1 MAATTG
7 KDGKAGVLM
16 TAAELKPLLHLAK
29 RRPVNCAIA
38 MDKNKQGIILLHRRT
53 KAKKLLAEL
62 KRQAKAAGIEL
73 DTTSPR
79 FGRVS
84 VDGASDAGMAT
95 FTVNKSTPGPM
106 RRAMLEQVRPAGLQ
120 RCEVVVD
127 ESLENE
133 TEEDDADEDTA
144 RTGPASEPADLEG
157 SADPPRLANRQA
169 QHGTGP
175 DAQAGTSPAGMPAH
189 GPAMPPSPEATPDVA
204 GFGGQRPAGP
214 GAAIPADPVRTR
226 LASLGLC
233 AKDALTS
240 GSPQADGIRA
250 AAVRARGA
258 LASGDMALAGQSADA
273 MERLLGTGLS
283 SPAARPGAQERP
295 GNAMTDDGP
304 APSPRPD
311 RAAALKAGLLS
322 LAQRIAG
329 ADPADRRKLVSLGST
344 AQAAL
349 AAGDLATA
357 AEGIK
362 ALRQA
367 LPARGGAGTGR
378 AGAGRA
384 NTHIAGPPPAEPP
397 ATGAVPA
404 DSSQDGEPGFAA
416 AALRAGFDRAAT
428 EAPDRSGW
436 VNVAAAAPSMFA
448 PPGNRTATDAPSP
461 GTLPQ
466 FAPRQPWDD
475 LQPSPARVGL
485 CAPEAELRATPDDE
499 PRQGREASLLDRFRL
514 NGRHAHTQTLLGAG
528 VEAARLSSLPER
540 DGGAGGQVGP
550 GPRDREL
557 RRVRWE
563 QQDYDG
569 MQSWRDD
576 PYPILAGPAALLGT
590 LVGGAATPE
599 SLVGGPAARGVARS
613 GVPLLRTML
622 QGGARQAVVQSGANV
637 GAQELN
643 MADGLQDRFNPV
655 STLQQ
660 AGVGA
665 IVGAGAP
672 GVSAA
677 LRPAQ
682 AAGPRV
688 LSVARGTPA
697 MEPLAPPAPAPV
709 APLASALPVYGTT
722 VGSVPASAITG
733 TARLSGRPNAL
744 SKPATATPLAT
755 PASPVAP
762 RLSTATGKVMSAADR
777 LAIIDA
783 AKKKSLFRAD
793 LNDHFFDAN
802 GKLIWPADD
811 GATAGWHPDVL
822 KQDMIVDR
830 YGPPSG
836 TYLSPEG
843 VSYEARALP
852 YDKAKSEYH
861 RYRVLKDLPVK
872 VSKVAS
878 SFDQIGGGIQYK
890 LEDRVASLLNKFLEE
905 L

>member
-329 ADPADRRKLVSLGST
+329 ARTRRTGGSWSASAARRRRRLQPATWRRPRRASRRCGRLSQPGAGQALAGQALAGQTRILLARHLPSRPRQARFPQTRPRTANQASPPPRSGRGST
-344 AQAAL
+344 
-349 AAGDLATA
+349 G
-357 AEGIK
+357 
-362 ALRQA
+362 RQ
-367 LPARGGAGTGR
+367 RKRRTG
-378 AGAGRA
+378 
-384 NTHIAGPPPAEPP
+384 
-397 ATGAVPA
+397 
-404 DSSQDGEPGFAA
+404 QDG
-416 AALRAGFDRAAT
+416 
-428 EAPDRSGW
+428 
-436 VNVAAAAPSMFA
+436 
-448 PPGNRTATDAPSP
+448 
-461 GTLPQ
+461 
-466 FAPRQPWDD
+466 
-475 LQPSPARVGL
+475 
-485 CAPEAELRATPDDE
+485 
-499 PRQGREASLLDRFRL
+499 
-514 NGRHAHTQTLLGAG
+514 
-528 VEAARLSSLPER
+528 
-540 DGGAGGQVGP
+540 
-550 GPRDREL
+550 
-557 RRVRWE
+557 
-563 QQDYDG
+563 
-569 MQSWRDD
+569 
-576 PYPILAGPAALLGT
+576 
-590 LVGGAATPE
+590 
-599 SLVGGPAARGVARS
+599 
-613 GVPLLRTML
+613 
-622 QGGARQAVVQSGANV
+622 
-637 GAQELN
+637 
-643 MADGLQDRFNPV
+643 
-655 STLQQ
+655 
-660 AGVGA
+660 
-665 IVGAGAP
+665 
-672 GVSAA
+672 
-677 LRPAQ
+677 
-682 AAGPRV
+682 
-688 LSVARGTPA
+688 
-697 MEPLAPPAPAPV
+697 
-709 APLASALPVYGTT
+709 
-722 VGSVPASAITG
+722 
-733 TARLSGRPNAL
+733 
-744 SKPATATPLAT
+744 
-755 PASPVAP
+755 
-762 RLSTATGKVMSAADR
+762 
-777 LAIIDA
+777 
-783 AKKKSLFRAD
+783 
-793 LNDHFFDAN
+793 
-802 GKLIWPADD
+802 
-811 GATAGWHPDVL
+811 
-822 KQDMIVDR
+822 
-830 YGPPSG
+830 
-836 TYLSPEG
+836 
-843 VSYEARALP
+843 
-852 YDKAKSEYH
+852 
-861 RYRVLKDLPVK
+861 
-872 VSKVAS
+872 
-878 SFDQIGGGIQYK
+878 
-890 LEDRVASLLNKFLEE
+890 
-905 L
+905 